1 VAASDWPGHDSPPDA
16 EEYPGGD
23 SPVRPVGSRPWAS
36 VLSAPLGIIV
46 GLVILC
52 VAVPLLCW
60 LLWVL
65 VLVGPTTLR

>member
-1 VAASDWPGHDSPPDA
+1 M
-16 EEYPGGD
+16 
-23 SPVRPVGSRPWAS
+23 
-36 VLSAPLGIIV
+36 LSAPLGIIV